1 MKIELITLDM
11 AGTTVTDQHE
21 VEACFSEAAVKTGLV
36 VEDSRI
42 LAMQGLHKYF
52 VFETLWEEQLG
63 SRIHPEWQMRVD
75 KSYKVFCDILENHYL
90 TAPVFPTEGCPE
102 LFDYLH
108 QKGIKIA
115 LTTGFYRKVTNIILS
130 RLGWLEGL
138 SADHIGTRETLL
150 QASITSDEV
159 NKGRPYPDMIQKAM
173 RLLEVSDPKKVVNI
187 GDTPSDIL
195 SGFEADCFLSI
206 AVTNGTHSEEQLKVL
221 NPDRLINSLFELIPI
236 LEEIEVTPS

>member
-1 MKIELITLDM
+1 MKVELITLDM

-21 VEACFSEAAVKTGLV
+21 VEACFSEAAKKTGLI

-52 VFETLWEEQLG
+52 VFETLWDEQLG
-63 SRIHPEWQMRVD
+63 SRLHPEWQMRVD
-75 KSYKVFCDILENHYL
+75 KSYKVFCEVLENHYL

-102 LFDYLH
+102 LFEYLH
-108 QKGIKIA
+108 RKGIKIA

-138 SADHIGTRETLL
+138 SADHIGSSDTLL

-159 NKGRPYPDMIQKAM
+159 HRGRPFPDMIQKAM
-173 RLLEVSDPKKVVNI
+173 RLLGVIDPKKVINV
-187 GDTPSDIL
+187 GDTPSDL
-195 SGFEADCFLSI
+195 RSGFEANCLLSI
-206 AVTNGTHSEEQLKVL
+206 GVTNGTHSEEALKIH
-221 NPDRLINSLFELIPI
+221 NPDQLINSLFELIPV
-236 LEEIEVTPS
+236 LDQIEVSP